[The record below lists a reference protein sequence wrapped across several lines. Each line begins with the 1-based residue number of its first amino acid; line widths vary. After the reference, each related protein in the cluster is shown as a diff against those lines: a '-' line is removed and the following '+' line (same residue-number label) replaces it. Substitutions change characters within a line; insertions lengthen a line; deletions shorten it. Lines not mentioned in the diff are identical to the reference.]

1 VRSEH
6 GDFRVYP
13 HADEAAEKVVGS
25 RDWQAEPPAPPQKIN
40 QFQGGGTGGFA
51 CRAGFSAA
59 SEAWRLSVFLVLA
72 QLGLGQSVVV
82 GTRTTDG
89 KVSFETVE
97 DFQVNGS
104 RKIRLLAEQKD
115 DVDPNV
121 VRKLAKIDISQ
132 AGLIRNDGTGR
143 LVSLSGP
150 RAPRDVVLPEN
161 YTLRAMTPA
170 KDVPGRLGVSLVRN
184 KRTKQADLIAPET
197 FLVVLMGNTPDEAVR
212 DFVGKDWAFLN
223 LDEQLAAMRGFV
235 ASFPSSPAT
244 KTFRD
249 FLDRRIS
256 AGLARLEEGGPY
268 GEFLVTR
275 RFSELARQSFP
286 GDASLQALDDRVAER
301 IKFIGERPKLLRSL
315 AALGDWDTLL
325 TKYQEFERYEGSF
338 PEMQAL
344 RQEALEESARAHAHR
359 ARAFEQRSDFEQAS
373 REASSALGRD
383 PLNREIRKLAGDEKL
398 LASQIEAQSNAS
410 RRKILP
416 KGLPAD
422 VRFGNAINY
431 ADRAIVDKDFKK
443 AQDAI
448 QDAEHENPGAPEI
461 ILARAKLLAAQGRS
475 AEAVPLLDQYDR
487 LVVDPGEREKGYNVR
502 RQVMYD
508 LDKVKDSTK
517 QQMAALEKDGQY
529 SKLDELLR
537 GALKLDSEDP
547 DFLYQAGV
555 TAAILRDT
563 ERAKVILGEFLAHS
577 NALGVDPKLRDR
589 ARRILSMVKEPKPPA
604 RKADGLYYDPQSLA
618 FQIPIESVTASK
630 VRMAFNWANGRV
642 ESIRTTFDDDK
653 GAQLYRS
660 LVVAGAADSGA
671 VGAASVDDPGNF
683 YFEYH
688 PSGALREVL
697 RKKSEPAAVKPYSVH
712 VVHDAKGRALLID
725 EDGHPEVVLPD
736 HPYVDPAVLAVV
748 EGGPVTSVVAGNSFF
763 NPFLWDGVHAFTV
776 QYDAVGRAE
785 SAQEWNADNLVRFS
799 WEGNQLVAIRAY
811 RKGSDAPYYQRTI
824 GYSGSAIAGEDYSV
838 NGRSGKIKYS
848 YTNGKNLQQIKIEN
862 EGKEW
867 TARPRP

>member
-1 VRSEH
+1 M
-6 GDFRVYP
+6 
-13 HADEAAEKVVGS
+13 
-25 RDWQAEPPAPPQKIN
+25 
-40 QFQGGGTGGFA
+40 
-51 CRAGFSAA
+51 
-59 SEAWRLSVFLVLA
+59 A
-72 QLGLGQSVVV
+72 QSIVV
-82 GTRTTDG
+82 GTRTADG
-89 KVSFETVE
+89 KISFEAVE
-97 DFQVNGS
+97 DFQINGS
-104 RKIRLLAEQKD
+104 RKIRLLPEQKE

-121 VRKLAKIDISQ
+121 VRRLAKVDIAQ

-143 LVSLSGP
+143 VVSLNGP
-150 RAPRDVVLPEN
+150 RAPRDIVLPEN
-161 YTLRAMTPA
+161 YALRAMTPA

-197 FLVVLMGNTPDEAVR
+197 FVVVLLGNSPDEAVR
-212 DFVGKDWAFLN
+212 DFLQKDWAFLT

-249 FLDRRIS
+249 SLERRIS
-256 AGLARLEEGGPY
+256 TGLARLEEGGP
-268 GEFLVTR
+268 FADFVITR

-286 GDASLQALDDRVAER
+286 GDASLQTLDERVAER
-301 IKFIGERPKLLRSL
+301 IKFINDRPKLLRSL

-338 PEMQAL
+338 PEMQTL
-344 RQEALEESARAHAHR
+344 HQEALEESARTHAHR
-359 ARAFEQRSDFEQAS
+359 ARAFEQRSDFDQAS
-373 REASSALGRD
+373 HEATAALARD

-431 ADRAIVDKDFKK
+431 ADRAIADKDFKK
-443 AQDAI
+443 AQESI
-448 QDAEHENPGAPEI
+448 QDAERENPGAPEI
-461 ILARAKLLAAQGRS
+461 VLARAKLLAAQGRNS
-475 AEAVPLLDQYDR
+475 EAIPLLDQYDR
-487 LVVDPGEREKGYNVR
+487 LVVDPVEREKGYNVR
-502 RQVMYD
+502 RQVLYD
-508 LDKVKDSTK
+508 LDKLKESTK
-517 QQMAALEKDGQY
+517 QQMTALLKDGQY
-529 SKLDELLR
+529 SKLDALLR
-537 GALKLDSEDP
+537 DALKLDGEDP
-547 DFLYQAGV
+547 EFLYNAGV

-563 ERAKVILGEFLAHS
+563 ERAKAVLNEFLAHA
-577 NALGVDPKLRDR
+577 NAIGVDPQLRDR
-589 ARRILSMVKEPKPPA
+589 ARRILSIVKEPKA
-604 RKADGLYYDPQSLA
+604 ASRKPDGLFYDPQSLA
-618 FQIPIESVTASK
+618 FQIPIDGVTASK
-630 VRMAFNWANGRV
+630 VRMAFNWGNGRL
-642 ESIRTTFDDDK
+642 ESIRTTLEDDK

-671 VGAASVDDPGNF
+671 VGAATVEEPGNF

-688 PSGALREVL
+688 PTGALREVL
-697 RKKSEPAAVKPYSVH
+697 PKKYPPAAVKPYSVH
-712 VVHDAKGRALLID
+712 IAHDSRGRALLID
-725 EDGHPEVVLPD
+725 DDGHPEIVLPD

-748 EGGPVTSVVAGNSFF
+748 EGGPVTSVIAGNSFF

-776 QYDAVGRAE
+776 QYDSMGRAE

-811 RKGSDAPYYQRTI
+811 RKGSDAPYYQRMI
-824 GYSGSAIAGEDYSV
+824 RYNGSQIAGEDYSV
-838 NGRSGKIKYS
+838 NGRNGQIKYI

-867 TARPRP
+867 TARPRL